1 MKNWRIFLQFVPW
14 CNLFGTLSQKIVVEY
29 ASSDIGYSLMTPN
42 LWSEYIQISFT
53 NQVALTFYF
62 LFYKLL
68 QLKQWFGPKL
78 LAVSA

>member
-1 MKNWRIFLQFVPW
+1 
-14 CNLFGTLSQKIVVEY
+14 
-29 ASSDIGYSLMTPN
+29 MTPN

-62 LFYKLL
+62 LFCKLL